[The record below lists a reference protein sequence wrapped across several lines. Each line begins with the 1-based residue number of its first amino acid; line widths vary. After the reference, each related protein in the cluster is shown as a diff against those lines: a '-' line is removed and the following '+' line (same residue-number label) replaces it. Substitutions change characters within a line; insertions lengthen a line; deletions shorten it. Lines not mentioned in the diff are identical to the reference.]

1 MDDFILLQAF
11 KGEKPAEIRVKVD
24 EYLETMRKREFMNLK
39 KNKEEGNPLEEG
51 KIQDKRR
58 DFMRH
63 YRPDMKYPCWNF
75 EEDEPEDKTPHV
87 LRENADPHAPYRDDC
102 EQRVDKTMANI
113 RYLAEHLKSYEKENW
128 DLLTNYVLEIFID

>member
-11 KGEKPAEIRVKVD
+11 KGEKPTDIRVKVD

-87 LRENADPHAPYRDDC
+87 LRENADPHTPYRDDC
-102 EQRVDKTMANI
+102 E
-113 RYLAEHLKSYEKENW
+113 
-128 DLLTNYVLEIFID
+128 